1 MLKPTPV
8 EAVTPAQAGAHLYA
22 HQTAEKWQDLAR
34 FRCSRHPWARAGV
47 QCLAVFLVVRAGIQ
61 MGLMLVLMLKWVL
74 ISDLMP
80 LRSGSQPVRTHV
92 TNFRD
97 NFHVL
102 RIRQRISR
110 EPLMNRGLRNL
121 QAATLLLKSSQQ
133 LSRTVRVQAPVLQ
146 AGFQPLGKRITFFK
160 S

>member
-1 MLKPTPV
+1 MLKPTPAQ
-8 EAVTPAQAGAHLYA
+8 AVTPARAGAHLCA

-34 FRCSRHPWARAGV
+34 FRCSRHPWARAEV
-47 QCLAVFLVVRAGIQ
+47 KCLTVFLVVRAGIQ
-61 MGLMLVLMLKWVL
+61 MGLIPVLMLKWVL

-80 LRSGSQPVRTHV
+80 LGSGSQPVRTNV
-92 TNFRD
+92 TNLRD
-97 NFHVL
+97 NFHVV

-121 QAATLLLKSSQQ
+121 QAAALLLKSSQQ

-146 AGFQPLGKRITFFK
+146 A
-160 S
+160 